1 MTKLTAPT
9 SKKLTALG
17 FKAKN
22 EEDAKTEVNAFL
34 IKNGIEGM
42 EDEDLETLIDL
53 AESFVDVDETP
64 DAEGQSGETEEELE
78 ELSKE
83 EEIPA
88 KKAASKVNAKKPVVV
103 EEDEEEV
110 PAKKAVAKPTAKET
124 AKPAAA
130 AKTKPVVKETAK
142 KEEVAKT
149 AKPTKLN
156 PKDVEE
162 DRVHFE
168 FLKALFPDED
178 YLYAWISNAGV
189 TVKYKGKNS
198 NRAVLSLENGSMKA
212 DGTFVATLY
221 LPTFN
226 GHVDG
231 LTENGIDH
239 EICWSGV
246 PFIKA
251 LDIDEL
257 NEILAALLPNI
268 EASVNKL
275 DKKLGENRNKMEENL
290 KKSSKAEPAKPAVKE
305 TAKPAAKAVVKT
317 PVAPVVDKVAAAKA
331 KIAEA
336 KTKTKKVV
344 VEEEE

>member
-17 FKAKN
+17 FKAKS
-22 EEDAKTEVNAFL
+22 EEEAKTVVNAFL

-42 EDEDLETLIDL
+42 EDEELETLIDL
-53 AESFVDVDETP
+53 AESFVDLDENP
-64 DAEGQSGETEEELE
+64 AAEEPKTETEEELE
-78 ELSKE
+78 ELAAEEEIPAKKPVSKTPAKKTVVVEEEE

-88 KKAASKVNAKKPVVV
+88 KKA
-103 EEDEEEV
+103 
-110 PAKKAVAKPTAKET
+110 VAK
-124 AKPAAA
+124 AA
-130 AKTKPVVKETAK
+130 TKPVAKAAVKEVAKSIPK
-142 KEEVAKT
+142 KEEVVKT
-149 AKPTKLN
+149 AKATKLN

-198 NRAVLSLENGSMKA
+198 NRAVLSLENGSVKA
-212 DGTFVATLY
+212 DDTFVATLY

-257 NEILAALLPNI
+257 TEILTALLPSI
-268 EASVNKL
+268 ETSVNKL
-275 DKKLGENRNKMEENL
+275 DKKLGENRTKMEENL
-290 KKSSKAEPAKPAVKE
+290 KKSAKSEA
-305 TAKPAAKAVVKT
+305 PAAKASAKETVKPAVAKT
-317 PVAPVVDKVAAAKA
+317 AAPVVDKVAAAKA

-336 KTKTKKVV
+336 KSKTKKVV